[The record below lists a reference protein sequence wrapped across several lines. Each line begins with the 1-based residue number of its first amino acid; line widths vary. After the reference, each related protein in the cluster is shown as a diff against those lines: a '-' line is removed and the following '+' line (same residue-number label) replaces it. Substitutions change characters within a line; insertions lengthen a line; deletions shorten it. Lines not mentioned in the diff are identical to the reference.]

1 MCARKYTPFRGKH
14 GTTWEGGFSVPQMVI
29 WCGHIKPGTVVNDIY
44 YHEDWLPTLLDAV
57 GEPDFKEKLLNGH
70 LKAANY
76 FKSNQK

>member
-1 MCARKYTPFRGKH
+1 
-14 GTTWEGGFSVPQMVI
+14 MVI
-29 WCGHIKPGTVVNDIY
+29 WCGHIKPVTVVNDIY

-57 GEPDFKEKLLNGH
+57 GEPDSKEKLHNGH